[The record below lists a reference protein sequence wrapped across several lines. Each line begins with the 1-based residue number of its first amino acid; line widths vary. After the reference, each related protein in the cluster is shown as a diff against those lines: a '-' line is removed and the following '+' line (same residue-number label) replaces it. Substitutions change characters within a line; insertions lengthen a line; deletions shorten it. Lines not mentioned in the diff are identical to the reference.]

1 MLVVTAETL
10 KDYKIVKTIGLVM
23 AVQEFQVARPRKAV
37 YQALAQIIKQ
47 AEDNGAN
54 AIIGLKINSLNKTD
68 VVAAV
73 VVYGTA
79 VFAQKHD

>member
-1 MLVVTAETL
+1 MLVVTAESL

-23 AVQEFQVARPRKAV
+23 AIQEFQVARPHKAV
-37 YQALAQIIKQ
+37 YQALFKIMKQ
-47 AEDNGAN
+47 AEDKGAN
-54 AIIGLKINSLNKTD
+54 AIIGLKINSLSKND